1 MENAAKA
8 LLIAAEV
15 LIGVLVLSL
24 AVYLFIS
31 FSQRY
36 AEINKLKQEQDLV
49 EFNSTYTRYSNRT
62 DLTIYDITT
71 IISNA
76 KQNNNNYIDE
86 DGNIN
91 SGEEDNIIEITI
103 DYKGAAGKKAISKE
117 GSTLKQIEKAEID
130 EIIKADQS
138 EITLIEEVPQMPKYT
153 CKEIN
158 YNENQR
164 VNELIFEKN

>member
-24 AVYLFIS
+24 AVYLFTS

-36 AEINKLKQEQDLV
+36 AEINEQRQEQQLV

-76 KQNNNNYIDE
+76 KQNNKNYIDE

-91 SGEEDNIIEITI
+91 SGEEQNIIEITI
-103 DYKGAAGKKAISKE
+103 KYKGGLRQPTKAIYKNVSNE
-117 GSTLKQIEKAEID
+117 LEQIGKTEID
-130 EIIKADQS
+130 TLIKLDQN
-138 EITLIEEVPQMPKYT
+138 EITEASMPQYT
-153 CKEIN
+153 CIEIN
-158 YNENQR
+158 YNEDQR
-164 VNELIFEKN
+164 VNELIFEKNS